1 VVKERNPAE
10 LRALNAWL
18 KAFCVRRGYAFADY
32 HEALVDRHGLMDAR
46 YTNDGVHPLDN
57 GYARMASIAAAA
69 IAKALRKTR

>member
-1 VVKERNPAE
+1 M
-10 LRALNAWL
+10 
-18 KAFCVRRGYAFADY
+18 RRGYAFADY

-57 GYARMASIAAAA
+57 GYARMAPIAAAA